1 MCIFETVVL
10 CHKVY
15 PLILYPLNTS
25 HITTCPHS
33 QRICVGTGQ
42 QEVQS
47 ITEMDTL
54 LMDIP
59 HLLDDGIPT
68 LSVLF
73 SARWFADRGEDIAN
87 FHHLMADAIEKSV
100 NAAKLL
106 KNCTTFARLGYQFEK
121 TQSFILEKFEGL
133 NALIQD
139 QSADIGKAWKWFDDV
154 MEDNLCPQVHQIEM
168 YLMDEVSERKVDDE
182 SIGLLRQLRGT
193 LDLSDAVH

>member
-1 MCIFETVVL
+1 M
-10 CHKVY
+10 
-15 PLILYPLNTS
+15 
-25 HITTCPHS
+25 
-33 QRICVGTGQ
+33 
-42 QEVQS
+42 QS

-106 KNCTTFARLGYQFEK
+106 KNCTTFARLGHHFEK
-121 TQSFILEKFEGL
+121 TQSFILGKFEGL
-133 NALIQD
+133 NTMIQE

-154 MEDNLCPQVHQIEM
+154 LEDNLCPQVHQIEM
-168 YLMDEVSERKVDDE
+168 YLKDEVPQRNVSDD
-182 SIGLLRQLRGT
+182 SIALLRQLRGT
-193 LDLSDAVH
+193 RLGTGYTL